1 MSGLLSALTYSTEA
15 LTAQSVGLQVTGRN
29 VANASVA
36 SYSREQVTM
45 SDLGTVGTG
54 STAASLGVAA
64 TGVRSVR
71 DQYLDAQVASENS
84 VTSMLQAQSDSLTRA
99 EAGLGESINL
109 AADPGAISDTTASAT
124 GISGTLSGF
133 FNAFQALSADPTNAT
148 QKQVLMQSAGSLT
161 AAVNSADANLA
172 AEQQGDTQ
180 RVAGDVSAANG
191 LLTNIASL
199 NKQIGIAEAG
209 VPGSALSLRD
219 QRQADIESLTQ
230 TMNVTVSAS
239 TDYPDQIQIS
249 ARDGQGNAVPLLD
262 GGAVVAPLSFDGT
275 NVTAGTGAQA
285 ATLNVTGGSIAGE
298 LQASNGTIAGLRG
311 SLATMAGEISSAVNS
326 AYNPGGTHANFFA
339 ASPAG
344 GQLLQVDP
352 ATTAATLRTG
362 SSGDA
367 GANDLALAVAN
378 VGTEN
383 FSTATG
389 DAITGT
395 LSGYYS
401 GVVAN
406 FGAQIAGT
414 NSQLTNQTLVSQQIS
429 SQRDAVSGV
438 SVDEETANLMQYQQA
453 YQASSHVISVINSMF
468 DSLMSM
474 MTASG

>member
-29 VANASVA
+29 IANASVA
-36 SYSREQVTM
+36 SYSRETVTM

-54 STAASLGVAA
+54 PSAASLGVAA

-109 AADPGAISDTTASAT
+109 ASDPGAISDTTASAT

-180 RVAGDVSAANG
+180 RVAGDVSTANG

-230 TMNVTVSAS
+230 TMNVDRHPVVGSIRAS
-239 TDYPDQIQIS
+239 YRFPPGT
-249 ARDGQGNAVPLLD
+249 ANGNAVPL
-262 GGAVVAPLSFDGT
+262 AVERRRVIVAPLAVNGH
-275 NVTAGTGAQA
+275 AGHRHHERRRA
-285 ATLNVTGGSIAGE
+285 AALSVTGGS
-298 LQASNGTIAGLRG
+298 
-311 SLATMAGEISSAVNS
+311 
-326 AYNPGGTHANFFA
+326 
-339 ASPAG
+339 ASPG
-344 GQLLQVDP
+344 EFQ
-352 ATTAATLRTG
+352 
-362 SSGDA
+362 
-367 GANDLALAVAN
+367 
-378 VGTEN
+378 
-383 FSTATG
+383 
-389 DAITGT
+389 
-395 LSGYYS
+395 
-401 GVVAN
+401 
-406 FGAQIAGT
+406 AQ
-414 NSQLTNQTLVSQQIS
+414 
-429 SQRDAVSGV
+429 
-438 SVDEETANLMQYQQA
+438 
-453 YQASSHVISVINSMF
+453 
-468 DSLMSM
+468 
-474 MTASG
+474 